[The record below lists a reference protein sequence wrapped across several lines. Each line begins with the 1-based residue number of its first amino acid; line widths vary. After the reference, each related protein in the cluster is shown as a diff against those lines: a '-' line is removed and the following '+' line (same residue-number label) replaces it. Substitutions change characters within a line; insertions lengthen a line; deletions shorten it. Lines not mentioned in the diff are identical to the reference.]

1 MTEIQEDFK
10 NDKQRRNRRLA
21 LKIHLITYISV
32 NLLLF
37 IINFATGYHYRWHMW
52 PLMSWGIGIALHAL
66 VNFVLN
72 VYQNTY
78 DRSLAI
84 TSSVTMIISAYLI
97 WNDWF
102 DNHQLE
108 WFLFAIVPLGLIW
121 LNHYVIHKIIKP
133 KFGKSD
139 SIYKK
144 WVFREMENLS
154 PDINDPNRIARKI
167 VISRIIFR
175 NHVII
180 YLVVNVFLFIVNAVN
195 GLSNSWFLWPAMSWG
210 INILFHA
217 ASNSIVKK
225 KAIGEKITGK
235 IFITYPL
242 TICLYL
248 VFVDGFSNGRFNWF
262 WWAVVPIALLS
273 LLISSIRRRTPSNIG
288 VRKTRKRLT
297 PNNKTIN
304 KIRIQQ
310 HSQPQLPSQTS
321 NRRFCPQCG
330 KPVTGP
336 NHVFCEFC
344 GLNLQD

>member
-1 MTEIQEDFK
+1 MIEIQDVK
-10 NDKQRRNRRLA
+10 KDKQRRNRGLA
-21 LKIHLITYISV
+21 LRIHLITYVSV

-37 IINFATGYHYRWHMW
+37 IINFATGYHYRWPMW

-66 VNFVLN
+66 INFVLN

-84 TSSVTMIISAYLI
+84 SSSVTLVISAYLI

-133 KFGKSD
+133 KFGEHD
-139 SIYKK
+139 SIYNK
-144 WVFREMENLS
+144 WVFIEMENLS
-154 PDINDPNRIARKI
+154 PDISDPNRIARRI
-167 VISRIIFR
+167 VLSRIIFR

-180 YLVVNVFLFIVNAVN
+180 YLVVNVFLFILNAIN

-225 KAIGEKITGK
+225 KAIGERITGK
-235 IFITYPL
+235 IFIVYPL
-242 TICLYL
+242 TISLYL
-248 VFVDGFSNGRFNWF
+248 VFVDGFSNGQFNWF
-262 WWAVVPIALLS
+262 WWAVVPIAFLS
-273 LLISSIRRRTPSNIG
+273 LLIASIRRRTPSNIE
-288 VRKTRKRLT
+288 VKKSKKELPPKYIRMNKNPLQQQSKPMNTRE
-297 PNNKTIN
+297 
-304 KIRIQQ
+304 
-310 HSQPQLPSQTS
+310 TS
-321 NRRFCPQCG
+321 HRRFCPKCG
-330 KPVTGP
+330 KPVTGS
-336 NHVFCEFC
+336 NHVFCEYC
-344 GLNLQD
+344 GLKLQD